1 MDLMAVVLLVPVV
14 TLKEATSSWVLV
26 FRTRI
31 YADNAQHSLGV
42 FMFPNIYFNKF
53 FGANQENGQERGF
66 STS

>member
-31 YADNAQHSLGV
+31 YADNAQHWLGV
-42 FMFPNIYFNKF
+42 FKFTNIF
-53 FGANQENGQERGF
+53 FYPFCVDNQEDAGIDK
-66 STS
+66 